1 VSEKQ
6 YRDKL
11 VQLARQEGIEQTNLS
26 KARAAAAKHRSTASA
41 ALNKISRTTS
51 EAMARSH
58 RRSAETAEKQ
68 AAAEDA
74 KAAKASVKLA
84 QLAKDATAARTNLE
98 REEKATARKV
108 EAQRKQTL
116 QAATRERQV
125 EKAHAREIARLS
137 RAEVRYV
144 HEVRIIPEAK
154 PEPLRVLY
162 MTANS
167 EMNLRTDAEVRG
179 VQQAVRGSL
188 HRDLIEIAYR
198 PSATP
203 EDMLDGLN
211 DLRPH
216 VVHFSGHAGD
226 AALLFDN
233 GDVAM
238 PEGRDIPYDLLA
250 LALSS
255 TDTPP
260 ALLILNGC
268 DTLDGAEVLLD
279 VTGTIIATAES
290 IGDLAAATFA
300 ARFYAA
306 VASGQSVS
314 AAVKQGK
321 AAVDF
326 MGLNEGWKHDVLARA
341 DINPETQ
348 VLVKATEEGN
358 SSNTSL

>member
-1 VSEKQ
+1 MSEKQ

-11 VQLARQEGIEQTNLS
+11 VQLARQEGVEQTNLS

-41 ALNKISRTTS
+41 ALNKISRTTN

-58 RRSAETAEKQ
+58 RRAAETAEKQ

-74 KAAKASVKLA
+74 KAAKASMKLA
-84 QLAKDATAARTNLE
+84 QLAKDATTARTNLE
-98 REEKATARKV
+98 REEKATARKA

-125 EKAHAREIARLS
+125 ERAHAREIARLT
-137 RAEVRYV
+137 RPEVRYV
-144 HEVRIIPEAK
+144 HEVRIIPEPK

-188 HRDLIEIAYR
+188 HRDLIEISYR

-203 EDMLDGLN
+203 EDILDGLN

-250 LALSS
+250 RALSS

-279 VTGTIIATAES
+279 VTGTIIATADS

-300 ARFYAA
+300 AKFYAA

-321 AAVDF
+321 AALDF
-326 MGLNEGWKHDVLARA
+326 MGLNEGWKHVVLARA

-348 VLVKATEEGN
+348 VLVKATEERD
-358 SSNTSL
+358 S

>member
-1 VSEKQ
+1 MSEKQ

-11 VQLARQEGIEQTNLS
+11 AQIARQESTEQTNLS
-26 KARAAAAKHRSTASA
+26 KARAAAAKYRTNAAA
-41 ALNKISRTTS
+41 ALQKITRTTS
-51 EAMARSH
+51 ESMSRSY
-58 RRSAETAEKQ
+58 RRTAETAEKQ
-68 AAAEDA
+68 AIAEDA
-74 KAAKASVKLA
+74 KAAKASARLA
-84 QLAKDATAARTNLE
+84 QLAKDSNAARANLE
-98 REEKATARKV
+98 REEKASARKA
-108 EAQRKQTL
+108 EAQRKQAA
-116 QAATRERQV
+116 QAAARDRQV
-125 EKAHAREIARLS
+125 EKAHAREIARLTHPP
-137 RAEVRYV
+137 VRYV
-144 HEVRIIPEAK
+144 HEVRVIPGPK

-233 GDVAM
+233 GDVAV
-238 PEGRDIPYDLLA
+238 PEGRDVPYDLLA
-250 LALSS
+250 LALSA

-260 ALLILNGC
+260 ALLVLNGC
-268 DTLDGAEVLLD
+268 DTLEGAEVLLD
-279 VTGTIIATAES
+279 VTATIIATADS

-306 VASGQSVS
+306 VASGQSVA

-321 AAVDF
+321 SAVDF
-326 MGLNEGWKHDVLARA
+326 MGLSEGWKHDVLARA
-341 DINPETQ
+341 DIDPEAQ
-348 VLVKATEEGN
+348 VLVTVAEG
-358 SSNTSL
+358 

>member
-1 VSEKQ
+1 MSEKQ

-11 VQLARQEGIEQTNLS
+11 AQIARQEGIEQTNLS
-26 KARAAAAKHRSTASA
+26 KARAAATKYRSNAAA
-41 ALNKISRTTS
+41 ALNKITRTTS
-51 EAMARSH
+51 DSISRAY
-58 RRSAETAEKQ
+58 RRTAETAEKQ
-68 AAAEDA
+68 AVAEDA
-74 KAAKASVKLA
+74 KAVKASIKLA
-84 QLAKDATAARTNLE
+84 QLAKDSNAARTNLE
-98 REEKATARKV
+98 REEKATARKT
-108 EAQRKQTL
+108 EAQRKQAA
-116 QAATRERQV
+116 QAATRERQA

-137 RAEVRYV
+137 RPEVRYV
-144 HEVRIIPEAK
+144 HQVSVIPEPK

-188 HRDLIEIAYR
+188 HRDLIEITYR

-233 GDVAM
+233 GDVAV
-238 PEGRDIPYDLLA
+238 PEGRDVPYDLLA
-250 LALSS
+250 LALSA
-255 TDTPP
+255 TDAPP
-260 ALLILNGC
+260 ALLLLNGC
-268 DTLDGAEVLLD
+268 DTLEGAEVLLD
-279 VTGTIIATAES
+279 VTGTVIATADS

-306 VASGQSVS
+306 VASGQSVA

-326 MGLNEGWKHDVLARA
+326 MGLSEGWKHDVLSRT
-341 DINPETQ
+341 DIDPETQ
-348 VLVKATEEGN
+348 VLVKATEE
-358 SSNTSL
+358 